1 ITPPAA
7 PETYSLPLHD
17 ALPISARRKM
27 PATRAV
33 GSRFAVGLRF
43 GRAYELDACETP
55 LADLEKMRLARA
67 HGRRAI
73 ADPLAV
79 EPDCALI
86 DEPHRLRRAG
96 RETCALQD
104 VCDSELF
111 TFYYELLE
119 HEIVRSSALSM
130 HLVEA
135 ALRALGAVRIV
146 ESLDDFPGE
155 KHFHVARI
163 APITYLCAQPLHLFQ

>member
-79 EPDCALI
+79 EPDCAQIGRAHAELQSR
-86 DEPHRLRRAG
+86 ENLVCRL
-96 RETCALQD
+96 
-104 VCDSELF
+104 
-111 TFYYELLE
+111 LL
-119 HEIVRSSALSM
+119 
-130 HLVEA
+130 
-135 ALRALGAVRIV
+135 
-146 ESLDDFPGE
+146 
-155 KHFHVARI
+155 
-163 APITYLCAQPLHLFQ
+163 